1 MNKTQVT
8 QSQKDQIAEFYSKTM
23 DGVLKE
29 LHHETQLLS
38 DWFKQDFPESNLKVI
53 IDVDNVLRSFTITT
67 RVLMGAEMVD
77 NAGFFQNKIQLQEKD
92 IINPSFMRAFF
103 KQFNNMYR
111 EQIAGAVNR
120 HYVQERA
127 IEGHD

>member
-1 MNKTQVT
+1 MNLDQV
-8 QSQKDQIAEFYSKTM
+8 KEFHGKYL

-53 IDVDNVLRSFTITT
+53 IDVDNILRSFTITT

-77 NAGFFQNKIQLQEKD
+77 NMGFFQNKIVLQEKE

-103 KQFNNMYR
+103 KEFNNNYR
-111 EQIAGAVNR
+111 KQIAGAINR
-120 HYVQERA
+120 HYIQEKA
-127 IEGHD
+127 IESASN

>member
-1 MNKTQVT
+1 
-8 QSQKDQIAEFYSKTM
+8 M

-38 DWFKQDFPESNLKVI
+38 DWFKLDFPESNLKVI
-53 IDVDNVLRSFTITT
+53 VDVDNVLRSFTITT
-67 RVLMGAEMVD
+67 RVLMGSEMVD
-77 NAGFFQNKIQLQEKD
+77 NAGFFQNKLTLREKD

-103 KQFNNMYR
+103 KEFNNQYR

-120 HYVQERA
+120 HYQQEKA
-127 IEGHD
+127 IEGSL

>member
-1 MNKTQVT
+1 
-8 QSQKDQIAEFYSKTM
+8 M

-38 DWFKQDFPESNLKVI
+38 DWFKQDFPECNLKVI
-53 IDVDNVLRSFTITT
+53 IDVDNIRRSFTITT

-77 NAGFFQNKIQLQEKD
+77 NAGFFQNKLPLYEKD

-103 KQFNNMYR
+103 SEFNNRYR
-111 EQIAGAVNR
+111 EQIAGAINR
-120 HYVQERA
+120 HYLQEKE
-127 IEGHD
+127 IENQV